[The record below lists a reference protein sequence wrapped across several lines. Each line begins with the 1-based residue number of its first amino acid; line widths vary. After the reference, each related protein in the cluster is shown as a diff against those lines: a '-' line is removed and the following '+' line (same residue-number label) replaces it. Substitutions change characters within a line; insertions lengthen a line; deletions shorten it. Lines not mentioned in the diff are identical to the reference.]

1 MLNRALTFT
10 KNKKIKTM
18 NKKIWLTALAVVI
31 ALLAA
36 YLVFSGSKDETSV
49 LTTTVSRGPFEIL
62 VYSTGQLESE
72 NSDNILIP
80 EKMKDRQTRISYLTI
95 TDMVEEG
102 TYVDSGDYVA
112 TLDHQA
118 VEEQLKAALDELEK
132 TLSEYE
138 DSKIDSNL
146 TLSNQR
152 DLIVN
157 AQLDLEERK
166 IAVTESVYDAP
177 SLQKKAEMDLDKA
190 ERKLEQVKMAYE
202 LKTQQE
208 KNQVTRKFINY
219 KQVKERV
226 DALEELMNALIIYSP
241 RSGILSYYQY
251 PYGGSTKTGSRVSQ
265 WNPII
270 ATFPNMENLITK
282 TFINEIDIALI
293 KQGQKVKIGIDAFP
307 EKELSGEVVSLAN
320 MGQIMP
326 KSDAKVFE
334 VKIKVDGS
342 DPALKPAMTTSNTIQ
357 TNYFEDVL
365 YVPIESVF
373 KNDSLSYVYLADGK
387 NTKQIIEPGEKNENY
402 MIVLQGLEEGQQ
414 IYLTEPENP
423 EALAFAGMEIYEEII
438 LKKELEKAAQ
448 EKENQNRQQELKSK
462 KLQPDMQI
470 KSAPG
475 LTLSS
480 N

>member
-1 MLNRALTFT
+1 
-10 KNKKIKTM
+10 M
-18 NKKIWLTALAVVI
+18 NKKLLLTALAVIIVLI
-31 ALLAA
+31 SA
-36 YLVFSGSKDETSV
+36 YLVFSGSKGETLA

-80 EKMKDRQTRISYLTI
+80 EKMKDRQTRISTLTI
-95 TDMVEEG
+95 TDIVEEG

-118 VEEQLKAALDELEK
+118 VEEQLKAALDEMEK
-132 TLSEYE
+132 TLSEYD

-146 TLSNQR
+146 NLSNQR

-190 ERKLEQVKMAYE
+190 ERKLEQVKMAYA

-208 KNQVTRKFINY
+208 KNQVARKFINY

-226 DALEELMNALIIYSP
+226 EALEELMDALIIYSP
-241 RSGILSYYQY
+241 RSGILSYYQH
-251 PYGGSTKTGSRVSQ
+251 PYGGATKTGSRVSQ
-265 WNPII
+265 YFPII
-270 ATFPNMENLITK
+270 ATFPNMENLVTK

-293 KQGQKVKIGIDAFP
+293 KKGQKVTIGIDAFP
-307 EKELSGEVVSLAN
+307 EKELTGEVVSLAN
-320 MGQIMP
+320 MGQLMP

-334 VKIKVDGS
+334 VKIKVNGS
-342 DPALKPAMTTSNTIQ
+342 DPNLKPAMTTSNTIQ

-373 KNDSLSYVYLADGK
+373 KNDSLSFVYLADGK
-387 NTKQIIEPGEKNENY
+387 NTKQIIEPGEENENY
-402 MIVLQGLEEGQQ
+402 IIVQQGLNEGQE
-414 IYLTEPENP
+414 IFLTEPENP
-423 EALAFAGMEIYEEII
+423 ETLAFAGMEIYEDIK
-438 LKKELEKAAQ
+438 LKKEEEKATKEQ
-448 EKENQNRQQELKSK
+448 ETQKKQQELKSK
-462 KLQPDMQI
+462 KLPTDQKISGTPRI
-470 KSAPG
+470 
-475 LTLSS
+475 TLSS